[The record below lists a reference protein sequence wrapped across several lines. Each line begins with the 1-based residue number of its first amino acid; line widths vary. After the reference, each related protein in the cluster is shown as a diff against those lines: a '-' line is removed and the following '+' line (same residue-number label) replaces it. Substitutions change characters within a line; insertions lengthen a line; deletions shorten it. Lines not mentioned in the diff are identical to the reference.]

1 LAKSLSGESPHLGL
15 IDIEVERNGFGS
27 QLDSF
32 AIEASIPKLSP
43 TPIPLTFIRAPK
55 ILSVGEGVDVLLRMG
70 DFIAAAESPG
80 VLVTTFHPELTPS
93 LAFHRY
99 FARKCGLRPGGEE
112 TAIDPSWDK
121 KSWMR
126 LARIT
131 PMERRSAEPLAKALP
146 QESDHETSEG
156 I

>member
-1 LAKSLSGESPHLGL
+1 
-15 IDIEVERNGFGS
+15 
-27 QLDSF
+27 
-32 AIEASIPKLSP
+32 
-43 TPIPLTFIRAPK
+43 
-55 ILSVGEGVDVLLRMG
+55 VDVLLRID

-80 VLVTTFHPELTPS
+80 VLVTIFHPELTPS

-112 TAIDPSWDK
+112 TAIDPSWDRT
-121 KSWMR
+121 SWMR

-131 PMERRSAEPLAKALP
+131 PMERRPAEPLARVFPK
-146 QESDHETSEG
+146 EMDHENPEG